1 MCGSVVKKCKM
12 QKCKVGTLTKPCALT
27 MADRKAKLQ
36 KTEGLKTAVNV
47 VLAVFLQHA
56 YKHTHSPDVS
66 NKRKHSRFR
75 KKVLWCHNICIS
87 SPSGKTISHFF

>member
-1 MCGSVVKKCKM
+1 
-12 QKCKVGTLTKPCALT
+12 

-47 VLAVFLQHA
+47 VLAVFIRFLQHA

-66 NKRKHSRFR
+66 NKRKHLKFY
-75 KKVLWCHNICIS
+75 KKVN
-87 SPSGKTISHFF
+87 HFAVIIFVLAAPLEKP